1 MEVPETKMV
10 KIAAFL
16 LKSRAAV
23 WWDQLQKS
31 RQGQAR
37 DSERKRLKLIS
48 DRRLWP
54 AKQSHRF
61 EQGKDA
67 SDNKDSG
74 ARLFKMLA
82 NRQRQKV
89 AVPLNLTFVVRSR
102 AYILGK
108 LVKSKFYQRITCSV
122 TLRGRN
128 LEQIG
133 NNCHLSRFYWGGLK
147 IPNFCSRFHLLATK
161 RIFLLWVVKEESD
174 RFLQLLIF

>member
-74 ARLFKMLA
+74 ARVSSACNKEDLLVVGC
-82 NRQRQKV
+82 QRG
-89 AVPLNLTFVVRSR
+89 VRSISATADLLTAVQIFGFSISIWR
-102 AYILGK
+102 AYADK
-108 LVKSKFYQRITCSV
+108 LPSSIHVSWHS
-122 TLRGRN
+122 L
-128 LEQIG
+128 
-133 NNCHLSRFYWGGLK
+133 
-147 IPNFCSRFHLLATK
+147 
-161 RIFLLWVVKEESD
+161 
-174 RFLQLLIF
+174 